1 MSKLQLF
8 QAASRQLEP
17 QPEPQPQ
24 LGWDWTVDS
33 KKTHLPV
40 CKRYSLAIL
49 LEVGSPKR
57 AMGVAA

>member
-1 MSKLQLF
+1 MRKLQLF
-8 QAASRQLEP
+8 QEASPQQEP
-17 QPEPQPQ
+17 HPEQQPQ

-33 KKTHLPV
+33 KTHIPV
-40 CKRYSLAIL
+40 CKRYSLAQI

>member
-8 QAASRQLEP
+8 QDASRQLEP

-24 LGWDWTVDS
+24 LEWDWTVDS
-33 KKTHLPV
+33 KTHIPV